1 MARRGEREHH
11 GAPNGCKK
19 GRRPHPKMLE
29 VFFGLFAFGNG
40 GLGMAQVVLKT
51 EGGNEQ
57 KKRTPRTPKR
67 TSEPNT

>member
-1 MARRGEREHH
+1 
-11 GAPNGCKK
+11 
-19 GRRPHPKMLE
+19 MLE